1 MMDFASDNVV
11 GASAPIMAELAA
23 AAAAGPEGTY
33 GADRWTVESV
43 ARLEAIFE
51 RKLTVLLVST
61 GTAANSLCLAAL
73 TPPWGGVLCH
83 AQAHVNDEECGAPEF
98 FTGGAKLFGIP
109 GADGKVTPQGLRETL
124 ARFQPGVIRQVAPAS
139 LSLSQATESGTLYTC
154 DEIADLTTIAHE
166 AGIGV
171 HMDGARFAN
180 ALVTLGCTPAAMTWK
195 AGVDLLSFGATKN
208 GALACEAVVVF
219 DDARAPAAAVQ
230 RKRAGHT
237 LSKGRVLGAQM
248 AAYLR
253 DDHWLDMARHA
264 NAAAAR
270 LSRGLSGIAGVRL
283 PWPTQANEV
292 FAVLRRPLHEA
303 LAAAGVHYYEWD
315 APGLGDNARPGA
327 DEVFVRLIC
336 SFETTD
342 ASVDALIHVARRAAG
357 VASSPY

>member
-1 MMDFASDNVV
+1 MMEFASDNVV
-11 GASAPIMAELAA
+11 GASTPIMAELAA
-23 AAAAGPEGTY
+23 AAASGPEGTY
-33 GADRWTVESV
+33 GADRWTIEAV
-43 ARLEAIFE
+43 ARLEDLFE
-51 RKLTVLLVST
+51 RKLTVLLVPT
-61 GTAANSLCLAAL
+61 GTAANALCLAAL
-73 TPPWGGVLCH
+73 APPWSGILCH
-83 AQAHVNDEECGAPEF
+83 AQSHINDDECGAPEF

-109 GADGKVTPQGLRETL
+109 GPDGKITVQGLRETL
-124 ARFQPGVIRQVAPAS
+124 TRFPHGVIRQVPPAA

-154 DEIADLTTIAHE
+154 DEIGALAAVAHE
-166 AGIGV
+166 VGLGV

-180 ALVTLGCTPAAMTWK
+180 ALVALDCTPAAMTWR

-208 GALACEAVVVF
+208 GALACEAMVVF
-219 DDARAPAAAVQ
+219 DEARAPAVAVQ

-237 LSKGRVLGAQM
+237 LSKGRLLGAQL

-253 DDHWLDMARHA
+253 DDHWLALARHA

-270 LSRGLSGIAGVRL
+270 LSGGLRRMAGVRM

-292 FAVLRRPLHEA
+292 FAVLPRPMHDA
-303 LAAAGVHYYEWD
+303 LTRAGAHYYEWD
-315 APGLGDNARPGA
+315 APGLAVDERPTA

-342 ASVDALIHVARRAAG
+342 DTVDALLDAARRFAG